1 MMEPKIIND
10 PIWGPIELH
19 PLCIRIIDTPQ
30 FQRLRYIKQLGGI
43 SFVYPGACHCRF
55 EHSIGTSYL
64 ARSLG
69 HELQKKLAVLDEP
82 NKPDITDKEILCLEV
97 AGLCHDLGWY
107 SKVS

>member
-1 MMEPKIIND
+1 MKFFDEYH
-10 PIWGPIELH
+10 PIL
-19 PLCIRIIDTPQ
+19 
-30 FQRLRYIKQLGGI
+30 F
-43 SFVYPGACHCRF
+43 F
-55 EHSIGTSYL
+55 SIWNYRTSYL

-69 HELQKKLAVLDEP
+69 LELQKNLAMLDEP

>member
-1 MMEPKIIND
+1 MKFFDEYH
-10 PIWGPIELH
+10 PILF
-19 PLCIRIIDTPQ
+19 
-30 FQRLRYIKQLGGI
+30 FQYR
-43 SFVYPGACHCRF
+43 
-55 EHSIGTSYL
+55 TSYL

-69 HELQKKLAVLDEP
+69 LELQKNLAMLDEP